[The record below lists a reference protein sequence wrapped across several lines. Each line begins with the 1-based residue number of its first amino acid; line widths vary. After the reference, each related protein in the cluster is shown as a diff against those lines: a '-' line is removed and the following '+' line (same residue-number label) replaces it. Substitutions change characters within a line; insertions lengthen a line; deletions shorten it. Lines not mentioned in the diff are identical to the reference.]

1 METNNIHTDIKNFDG
16 VFYIAL
22 LIKHKIFIL
31 IVTAISCIASVIIT
45 LIMPNW
51 YSATVNA
58 VPPKKAIGSLFENA
72 MSNISSTLREFG
84 LTKLKGGQV
93 EGYSYLVL
101 LNSRT
106 VKDSMIQRYNLAKEY
121 EIPDSLHTEILQE
134 FENNIEIEF
143 ESEGNYSIT
152 VTDKKR
158 NRVADMANTYINI
171 TNSLAEKILHTEA
184 TKSKEYIE
192 NRLNTIDATIK
203 VIADSLQKFSRK
215 TFLFSPM
222 DQASSI
228 SSAYADIKAELIQQ
242 EIMHELLKNK
252 YGENDPYTQIQ
263 KDLIA
268 KIRNKVSEVE
278 SKPGFA
284 GNFPLKNA
292 TSVGLEYLRLYA
304 EYETFSKV
312 KGFLQPMLE
321 DARLDESRQT
331 MSLVVVDPA
340 VKPDKKS
347 KPKRSIIVLGATF
360 GGFAL
365 SILLVLLVNG
375 YYNLKNNYKS
385 FIDNSKNKV

>member
-121 EIPDSLHTEILQE
+121 
-134 FENNIEIEF
+134 ENNIEIEF

-365 SILLVLLVNG
+365 SILLVLLVIG
-375 YYNLKNNYKS
+375 YYNLKNIYKS

>member
-1 METNNIHTDIKNFDG
+1 
-16 VFYIAL
+16 
-22 LIKHKIFIL
+22 
-31 IVTAISCIASVIIT
+31 
-45 LIMPNW
+45 
-51 YSATVNA
+51 
-58 VPPKKAIGSLFENA
+58 
-72 MSNISSTLREFG
+72 
-84 LTKLKGGQV
+84 
-93 EGYSYLVL
+93 
-101 LNSRT
+101 
-106 VKDSMIQRYNLAKEY
+106 
-121 EIPDSLHTEILQE
+121 
-134 FENNIEIEF
+134 
-143 ESEGNYSIT
+143 
-152 VTDKKR
+152 
-158 NRVADMANTYINI
+158 
-171 TNSLAEKILHTEA
+171 
-184 TKSKEYIE
+184 
-192 NRLNTIDATIK
+192 
-203 VIADSLQKFSRK
+203 
-215 TFLFSPM
+215 M